1 MTTDDLMTLMTR
13 PDAVEGQFA
22 PDLKELTERYPYF
35 YQVKLLWLK
44 SLQKSDSVHFE
55 SQIPLT
61 ALYAADQSWLYF
73 YLYPERKL
81 VQEVH
86 TRDAK
91 FTGSY
96 FDLLEAAEAEGGDA
110 RLSLKMIA
118 ERLKASR
125 VLMANEYKTEQS
137 EKMERR
143 EVSDHSKIVVPVID
157 YFRYNDTSD
166 PISLEERSKT
176 LIKEKNY
183 PEAIEILN
191 QLNLINPKKSIYFAD
206 QIRFLEKIIANSK

>member
-1 MTTDDLMTLMTR
+1 
-13 PDAVEGQFA
+13 
-22 PDLKELTERYPYF
+22 
-35 YQVKLLWLK
+35 
-44 SLQKSDSVHFE
+44 
-55 SQIPLT
+55 
-61 ALYAADQSWLYF
+61 LYAADQSWLYF

-166 PISLEERSKT
+166 PISLEEKSKT

>member
-35 YQVKLLWLK
+35 YQAKLLWLK